1 MNVALWA
8 EIRRLHEIE
17 KLSGR
22 EIAVRVNCS
31 RDTVA
36 RALRLDKPPS
46 NRRAPRRGLLD
57 PFHPKIDALLARY
70 PNLSA
75 VRIQEEISK
84 PPEGYSG
91 SIIVLR
97 RYLRKVRPMPG
108 RVYQEVAY
116 EPGQA
121 MQVDWGEC
129 GRVAV
134 GGTSRKVS
142 VLVATLCYSR
152 LTYIEFSLSQHKA
165 EFYRLI
171 VHALQFFGGSPRAII
186 FDNLKAAVLN
196 GSGRQACF
204 HPDFLALCGH
214 FCVQPIACERRDP
227 ESKGIV
233 EGGVR
238 YVKRNA
244 LAGRDEEL
252 VTFADYVAFAPL
264 WRDGVANV
272 RLHETTRE
280 RPLDRFQKERPLLR
294 PLPSVPFD
302 TDEVMPRVVN
312 THAQVEF
319 DGNRYSVPPS
329 LTRKTVT
336 LRADESEVRV
346 LYEGQVVARHG
357 RCYERRQSIVLPEH
371 RLAALEQR
379 KRSARTALEQQFDDL
394 GPEARQFHLQL
405 KSRPVK
411 TGTHLRRLLVLVRLY
426 GRPEV
431 VAALVRASE
440 LQTYDAA
447 YVENLLLAER
457 RRRELPTPTLPCPRR
472 RELIEDIELDPA
484 DPAVY
489 DRFLNLPEG
498 GLS

>member
-36 RALRLDKPPS
+36 RALRLDQPPS

-91 SIIVLR
+91 SVIVLR
-97 RYLRKVRPMPG
+97 RYLRKVRPTPG

-214 FCVQPIACERRDP
+214 FCVQP
-227 ESKGIV
+227 
-233 EGGVR
+233 
-238 YVKRNA
+238 
-244 LAGRDEEL
+244 
-252 VTFADYVAFAPL
+252 
-264 WRDGVANV
+264 
-272 RLHETTRE
+272 
-280 RPLDRFQKERPLLR
+280 
-294 PLPSVPFD
+294 
-302 TDEVMPRVVN
+302 
-312 THAQVEF
+312 
-319 DGNRYSVPPS
+319 
-329 LTRKTVT
+329 
-336 LRADESEVRV
+336 
-346 LYEGQVVARHG
+346 
-357 RCYERRQSIVLPEH
+357 
-371 RLAALEQR
+371 
-379 KRSARTALEQQFDDL
+379 
-394 GPEARQFHLQL
+394 
-405 KSRPVK
+405 
-411 TGTHLRRLLVLVRLY
+411 
-426 GRPEV
+426 
-431 VAALVRASE
+431 
-440 LQTYDAA
+440 
-447 YVENLLLAER
+447 
-457 RRRELPTPTLPCPRR
+457 PTPTLPCPRR

-484 DPAVY
+484 DPAIY
-489 DRFLNLPEG
+489 DRFLDTPPED
-498 GLS
+498 SHDTT